1 MYKKVMVID
10 DNQIDLYVAEISLK
24 RNSFAAEVVIK
35 NSAMAA
41 LEYLKSAA
49 ETSEELPQLIFL
61 DINMPEINGF
71 EFLEAFEQLPTTI
84 HNVCV
89 IMMLSSS
96 SDAEDYKRAEE
107 NRFVT
112 RFLNKP
118 LMKEKLK
125 ELLLELEC
133 GR

>member
-1 MYKKVMVID
+1 MYKKVMVVD

-35 NSAMAA
+35 NSAIAA
-41 LEYLKSAA
+41 LEYLESAA
-49 ETSEELPQLIFL
+49 DTPEELPQLIFL

-71 EFLEAFEQLPTTI
+71 EFLEAFQHLPSSI

-96 SDAEDYKRAEE
+96 IDPEDYKKAEE
-107 NRFVT
+107 NRFVK

-118 LMKEKLK
+118 LVKEKLK
-125 ELLLELEC
+125 ELLLELEY
-133 GR
+133 GS